1 MNERDKKEDTTID
14 PSGIEKINDTVSDD
28 PFAEKWNELKDF
40 YNVREKKKTRKE
52 HSKALKIIL
61 AAAAISLAVGVTAGY
76 VFPYGSERTE
86 KLVRDAKLF
95 LSDADSDM
103 DDVEDFFSGIGRKVT
118 GIFKGS
124 DDKSEAEKY
133 EADYD
138 IYADSKDLKKCKN
151 TENDRSD
158 SGETDDSL
166 LMDDSFEKGTGTD
179 SSSVGDNI
187 SDVDASADNKAE
199 KTVTPEKT
207 DTILYNTKTNVLSY
221 SLNGSSLAFPTDTE
235 SLKENGWTVV
245 DDTSDPKSTGQVV
258 ASLYDEAGSTCFL
271 YHNRDSKESTRIE
284 FLLLSPGTK
293 VFGLTID
300 SSKKDADKVFKD
312 AESRDDS
319 RYQKGEGQITYRY
332 GDSTAAVNFASGK
345 VFSCSLVKD

>member
-14 PSGIEKINDTVSDD
+14 HSGIEKINDTVSDD

-52 HSKALKIIL
+52 HSKALRIIL
-61 AAAAISLAVGVTAGY
+61 TAAAISLAVGVTAGY

-103 DDVEDFFSGIGRKVT
+103 DDIEDFFSGIGRKVT
-118 GIFKGS
+118 GFLKGS
-124 DDKSEAEKY
+124 NERSGEDRY
-133 EADYD
+133 EADHD
-138 IYADSKDLKKCKN
+138 IYADNKDLKKWKN
-151 TENDRSD
+151 AENDRSD
-158 SGETDDSL
+158 SGETYDSPLKDDGS
-166 LMDDSFEKGTGTD
+166 EKGTGTD

-187 SDVDASADNKAE
+187 SDVDAFADNKAE

-207 DTILYNTKTNVLSY
+207 DTILYNGKTEVLSY
-221 SLNGSSLAFPTDTE
+221 ALNGKSLAFPTDTE
-235 SLKENGWTVV
+235 SLNENGWTVV

-271 YHNRDSKESTRIE
+271 YHNRDSKEGTRIE
-284 FLLLSPGTK
+284 FLLSSPGTK

-300 SSKKDADKVFKD
+300 SSKKDVDKAFKD
-312 AESRDDS
+312 ADSRDSS

>member
-14 PSGIEKINDTVSDD
+14 HSGIEKINDTVSDD

-52 HSKALKIIL
+52 HSKALRIIL
-61 AAAAISLAVGVTAGY
+61 AAAAISLAVGVTSGY

-118 GIFKGS
+118 GFFKGS
-124 DDKSEAEKY
+124 DYKSESDRY
-133 EADYD
+133 EVDHD
-138 IYADSKDLKKCKN
+138 IYADSKDLKKREN

-158 SGETDDSL
+158 SRETDDSPL
-166 LMDDSFEKGTGTD
+166 KDGGSENETGTGG
-179 SSSVGDNI
+179 SSAGDNI
-187 SDVDASADNKAE
+187 ADVDASADNKTE
-199 KTVTPEKT
+199 KAATPEKT
-207 DTILYNTKTNVLSY
+207 DTILYNGKTEVLSY
-221 SLNGSSLAFPTDTE
+221 ALNGKSLAFPTDTE